1 MTLDEAMRTACA
13 SVGIVPP
20 SRIKVGEFVR
30 TNTLERNGRGDATVL
45 IFDDKQGG
53 VAWNWQTQQQQRF
66 TIRDAGQASVPRPR
80 DLEKERQAEAERLE
94 VERICQAIV
103 RSCKTAQHPYLAAK
117 GFPTEEMLVCDDPR
131 AVLPDN
137 DVGEMIAYALPK
149 CEDPL
154 LVIPGRIG
162 KHLTTVQ
169 FITPEGEKVNI
180 KRGQMSG
187 AACRLTT
194 GRETWVCE
202 GIATALSVRDALRLL
217 GRSATVLSAF
227 AANNTAKVAADYPKA
242 IIAADHDKPVETLG
256 NLGTGEFYA
265 LKSGRT
271 WTMPPERGDFNDMHQ
286 SEGIRAVALQLKGI
300 GMG

>member
-1 MTLDEAMRTACA
+1 MRTACA

-20 SRIKVGEFVR
+20 SRVKVGEFVR
-30 TNTLERNGRGDATVL
+30 TNTLERNGKGDATVL
-45 IFDDKQGG
+45 IFDDRQGG

-66 TIRDAGQASVPRPR
+66 TIRDAGQASAPRPR

-117 GFPTEEMLVCDDPR
+117 GFPTEEMLVCADPR
-131 AVLPDN
+131 TVLPDN

-202 GIATALSVRDALRLL
+202 GIGTALSVRDAMRLL
-217 GRSATVLSAF
+217 GRSVTVLSAF

-265 LKSGRT
+265 VKSGRT
-271 WTMPPERGDFNDMHQ
+271 WTMPRQLGDFNDMHQ
-286 SEGIRAVALQLKGI
+286 REGLRAVALHLREVGV
-300 GMG
+300 G